1 MILSQL
7 PSSIHEN
14 IAPYGQIANFTLLI
28 HPFNSIVA

>member
-1 MILSQL
+1 MILSLQPL
-7 PSSIHEN
+7 PIHEN